1 MAWGRGYS
9 YLTCR
14 KAEKGQVHLH
24 LISLCE
30 SHIWNIKGSVGYRVV
45 SHQAQRSRL
54 KQPHSHLLVFDTE
67 GIKTRWWED
76 LGMRLL
82 YSWELSREKTFVD
95 FKVLWLFAK
104 VFSVKFGGVAS
115 FSGISEQSAK
125 QKFTNLLNLFPAKVF
140 RYIVCWDTLSS
151 LTYSRANLTCHIYI
165 HIHR

>member
-67 GIKTRWWED
+67 GIKTRRWEG

-95 FKVLWLFAK
+95 FEVLWLVAK
-104 VFSVKFGGVAS
+104 VFSVKFGGLAS
-115 FSGISEQSAK
+115 FSGISEQSTKVFSAK
-125 QKFTNLLNLFPAKVF
+125 IHQFAKVF
-140 RYIVCWDTLSS
+140 FCQKFSAIRYVGMHLVLQLVAEQT
-151 LTYSRANLTCHIYI
+151 
-165 HIHR
+165 